1 MYLSRLIFYLEFT
14 FLTAIV
20 TIPDILRENPLA
32 FFETEETNHPQI
44 QCNMPMVDINMIIND
59 LSLSVKRALNTHC
72 NVRLSG

>member
-1 MYLSRLIFYLEFT
+1 MEEIFKQIKIYLREN
-14 FLTAIV
+14 
-20 TIPDILRENPLA
+20 IPDILRENPLA
-32 FFETEETNHPQI
+32 FFETEETNHPRI